1 MPDNLTVQ
9 ISANADKLRADLA
22 KAQAN
27 VRDFAKQLRDAA
39 AEARKTG
46 DDTRL
51 KKVAAQYEAASR
63 QVRGLTRAL
72 REQNA
77 ALDATTDKAAGLSK
91 TLGTLG
97 IGLQSTIEKFGK
109 GIFGGLAGATGI
121 TKALD
126 VIGQVTDQ
134 LNEIRKLEAG
144 TGFSKETIR
153 ALQLGLTQTGQAG
166 EKLSGMLVQFAGASG
181 DADKKLRELNKS
193 TEEMSHKF
201 VQVGDGAADTI
212 SQIRTMRAEFSQGGK
227 AVQDTVNVWRGAH
240 KALTDE
246 NDPFV
251 MLGIDIR
258 QFPTIEKRFEAFAK
272 AFVKFRQIDPGR
284 AVRAGALLTGE
295 DDLTNIAVQL
305 ERIAKVGLKQFI
317 KDMEQI
323 GRFPTTEDFN
333 KLDEY
338 NKAWGNFQI
347 TIDNIKWDA
356 VIAAFPTLT
365 EGLKTLRADFSSMA
379 ASTTTDIKNIKAVWD
394 TVSGATAAYVQSVRD
409 AWEQGGFA
417 ALHEQQMAQ
426 LQAGWDAFTAYLSTT
441 VWPAITTGWQTTVDY
456 LGSAFKGWADGA
468 IQTMTDFT
476 DWVTAQLDKIRN
488 AAATAW
494 AALGSAFGT
503 AGGVPLPGPGMA
515 SGGMVRG
522 PGSGTSDSIMA
533 RLSNGEFVMSAGAV
547 RHWGSDLMAAL
558 NTSRRVPRFAEGGLV
573 ASSSNGVP
581 VHLHFPSGGQVQL
594 HGDKAIVRSLLREA
608 RRAGMVAA

>member
-240 KALTDE
+240 
-246 NDPFV
+246 
-251 MLGIDIR
+251 
-258 QFPTIEKRFEAFAK
+258 
-272 AFVKFRQIDPGR
+272 GR
-284 AVRAGALLTGE
+284 
-295 DDLTNIAVQL
+295 
-305 ERIAKVGLKQFI
+305 ERPVCHA
-317 KDMEQI
+317 
-323 GRFPTTEDFN
+323 
-333 KLDEY
+333 
-338 NKAWGNFQI
+338 
-347 TIDNIKWDA
+347 
-356 VIAAFPTLT
+356 
-365 EGLKTLRADFSSMA
+365 
-379 ASTTTDIKNIKAVWD
+379 
-394 TVSGATAAYVQSVRD
+394 
-409 AWEQGGFA
+409 
-417 ALHEQQMAQ
+417 
-426 LQAGWDAFTAYLSTT
+426 
-441 VWPAITTGWQTTVDY
+441 
-456 LGSAFKGWADGA
+456 
-468 IQTMTDFT
+468 
-476 DWVTAQLDKIRN
+476 RN
-488 AAATAW
+488 
-494 AALGSAFGT
+494 
-503 AGGVPLPGPGMA
+503 
-515 SGGMVRG
+515 
-522 PGSGTSDSIMA
+522 
-533 RLSNGEFVMSAGAV
+533 
-547 RHWGSDLMAAL
+547 
-558 NTSRRVPRFAEGGLV
+558 
-573 ASSSNGVP
+573 
-581 VHLHFPSGGQVQL
+581 
-594 HGDKAIVRSLLREA
+594 
-608 RRAGMVAA
+608 